1 MNQKEKDALRSFAT
15 YLWMSIMLLV
25 GMSYPD
31 VTWLKTGAITIAISS
46 IIITVF
52 AALIFQARAR
62 REYYRQ

>member
-1 MNQKEKDALRSFAT
+1 
-15 YLWMSIMLLV
+15 MSIMLLV

-62 REYYRQ
+62 REYTRQ

>member
-1 MNQKEKDALRSFAT
+1 
-15 YLWMSIMLLV
+15 MLLV
-25 GMSYPD
+25 VMSYPD
-31 VTWLKTGAITIAISS
+31 VTWLKTGAIAIAISS